1 MSSKFDHKGDSRIKD
16 RIPLTIGDSLIRA
29 RAQSLNRTKCRNCG
43 RRIEKT
49 YCKTCRTFTF
59 SNTPKILES
68 PKDESVLLSDVKDE
82 IIKRISVGYGKLAGV
97 DFVFGPANGRDR
109 DGIAST
115 SVNLVSG
122 IRGSGK
128 STLALQ
134 IASIMGGLILE
145 SPQIVMYIGTEQSLP
160 EIKSYATRL
169 KLTNM
174 HKIRLIPAMSG
185 AGDIISQIYKYKP
198 YALFL
203 DSLPGL
209 SGENPIV
216 AVDQAKILKNL
227 SVELQYPTMI
237 INHVT
242 KDQDT
247 AGLAALQHQ
256 VDGVYEMYAVDP
268 AGHVID
274 IDDNETMES
283 SDIRELRVVG
293 KNRNGKAWIS
303 VYFEMTEEGLVIT
316 EAPE

>member
-1 MSSKFDHKGDSRIKD
+1 M
-16 RIPLTIGDSLIRA
+16 
-29 RAQSLNRTKCRNCG
+29 
-43 RRIEKT
+43 
-49 YCKTCRTFTF
+49 
-59 SNTPKILES
+59 
-68 PKDESVLLSDVKDE
+68 LLSDVKDE